1 MSNVA
6 KTNRAFP
13 AFSSLW
19 EDFFKNDLF
28 DWGRQNGGNLPSVN
42 VKETDKDFR
51 IDMAAPG
58 LKKEDFRIEVKN
70 NVLTVSSEKKEEKE
84 QKDDEGNYLRKEFS
98 YQSFSR
104 SFSLPQNADEDAI
117 DASYGDGIL
126 HIRINKQQ
134 PAPAVSGKTI
144 DIK

>member
-1 MSNVA
+1 
-6 KTNRAFP
+6 
-13 AFSSLW
+13 
-19 EDFFKNDLF
+19 
-28 DWGRQNGGNLPSVN
+28 
-42 VKETDKDFR
+42 
-51 IDMAAPG
+51 MAAPG